1 LCPLQRLGIWLE
13 DRRECLVTY
22 QLVVRPYLFDRITQV
37 ANTATALQVNLRSAV
52 LVASSK
58 LWPGFSNQG
67 CWAYRA
73 CSRSATF
80 FYRRQRSAM
89 DTTKDQKL

>member
-1 LCPLQRLGIWLE
+1 
-13 DRRECLVTY
+13 LVTY

-67 CWAYRA
+67 CWAYIA
-73 CSRSATF
+73 LAPDVGDLLLSTPAVC
-80 FYRRQRSAM
+80 YGYN
-89 DTTKDQKL
+89 